1 MRIALRGF
9 REISTVPL
17 QILSWSSAQS
27 SCVVERRPP
36 TVSSTRRARQRKKS
50 ETGSGLL
57 RQQTHSPCLSPFF
70 LAQARSVPPS
80 QRTEQALTRSYAST
94 QRSKRS
100 SLLSRADQENKGAEA
115 ACTALLH
122 FFLLSRMQMQQA
134 TAGPHAA

>member
-27 SCVVERRPP
+27 SCVVGRRPP
-36 TVSSTRRARQRKKS
+36 TVSSTRRARQRKN

-100 SLLSRADQENKGAEA
+100 SLLLSRADQEKKGAA

-122 FFLLSRMQMQQA
+122 FLLLSRRMQQQ